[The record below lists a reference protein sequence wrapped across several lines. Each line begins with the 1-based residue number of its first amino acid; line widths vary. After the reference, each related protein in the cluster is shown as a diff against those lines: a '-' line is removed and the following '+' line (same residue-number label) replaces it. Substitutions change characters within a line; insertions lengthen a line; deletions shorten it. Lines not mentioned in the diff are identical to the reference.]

1 LGIVGSA
8 ENVGWRG
15 GLGAAWTNEIPFINR
30 KKLHV
35 KNGVRGVNE

>member
-1 LGIVGSA
+1 
-8 ENVGWRG
+8 
-15 GLGAAWTNEIPFINR
+15 LGAAWTNEIPFINR